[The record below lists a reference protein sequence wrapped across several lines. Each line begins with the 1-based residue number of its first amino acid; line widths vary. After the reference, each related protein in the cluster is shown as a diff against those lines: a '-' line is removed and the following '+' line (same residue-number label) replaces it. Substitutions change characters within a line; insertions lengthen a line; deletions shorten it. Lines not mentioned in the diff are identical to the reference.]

1 MLDGATAEFSLP
13 RPKPFRLFVSW
24 LHVDAPAK
32 LRWCT
37 HRYSPDLVL
46 QEQEPGEC
54 MFENSSSLPIMSLP
68 FPPSPLFW
76 GGNVPTACPSL
87 PKQNYWYCLKWSCC
101 SEQVWTDRDCHS
113 NRSYVWKPWELF
125 LLPHPFR
132 LLFRLLS
139 FIYLFFLKC
148 FHSWGCAHREVLW
161 EHPIRLQQCA
171 TSDQLQAT
179 FVDHCIGKRYP
190 AGSKE
195 DLNEVNW
202 KRIDSGRVAS
212 CM

>member
-1 MLDGATAEFSLP
+1 MLQQSSGGAHTDIPQILSCRSRNRVNACLKTLLLSP
-13 RPKPFRLFVSW
+13 SCPF
-24 LHVDAPAK
+24 
-32 LRWCT
+32 
-37 HRYSPDLVL
+37 
-46 QEQEPGEC
+46 
-54 MFENSSSLPIMSLP
+54 
-68 FPPSPLFW
+68 
-76 GGNVPTACPSL
+76 PSL
-87 PKQNYWYCLKWSCC
+87 PPRFFEVEMSPQLVPRSQSRTIDIAWNEAVALNKYGQIEIAIATEVMCENLGNC
-101 SEQVWTDRDCHS
+101 SS
-113 NRSYVWKPWELF
+113 SPIRSGFFSDYFPLF
-125 LLPHPFR
+125 
-132 LLFRLLS
+132 
-139 FIYLFFLKC
+139 IFFLKC

-171 TSDQLQAT
+171 TSDQVQAT